1 MPSQNCYTV
10 GFNLVIDFPKTR
22 GKFTENQK
30 LSDLTWLKV
39 GGPAEFFF
47 QPADLKDLM
56 NFLSKLPDSTSLFPI
71 GVGSNLIVRD
81 GGLKGVVI
89 RLGRGFNSVEF
100 LNGLVVAGAAA
111 LDSFVAR
118 KAADHG
124 YDLTFLRTIP
134 GSIGGALKM
143 NAGCYGKYISDVFE
157 SANVITREGKQIILT
172 KKDMHFDY
180 RSSVIPEGSIIT
192 NVILKSNQA
201 PSEDLM
207 NKMQSALSK
216 RSESQPVNELSC
228 GSTFMNPSGFSSTGQ
243 IDDVHDLKAWK
254 VIDNAGMRG
263 ATIGG
268 AKMSDKH
275 SNFMINIGDA
285 TAADLENLGEEVI
298 KKVYADSGIK
308 LEWEIMR
315 VGEP

>member
-1 MPSQNCYTV
+1 MTEV
-10 GFNLVIDFPKTR
+10 FIPKVR
-22 GKFTENQK
+22 GTIVTNR
-30 LSDLTWLKV
+30 LMSDLSWLKV
-39 GGPAEFFF
+39 GGKVDYLF
-47 QPADLKDLM
+47 QPADLVDLSD
-56 NFLSKLPDSTSLFPI
+56 FLKNISKKIPIFMI
-71 GVGSNLIVRD
+71 GVCSNLIVRD
-81 GGLKGVVI
+81 GGIRGVVI
-89 RLGRGFNSVEF
+89 KLGRGFNGIELLENNRISV
-100 LNGLVVAGAAA
+100 GAAA
-111 LDSFVAR
+111 LDAHVAK
-118 KAADHG
+118 KAAIEG
-124 YDLTFLRTIP
+124 IDLTFLRTIP
-134 GSIGGALKM
+134 GTIGGAVKM

-180 RSSVIPEGSIIT
+180 RSSVIPKGSIIT

-228 GSTFMNPSGFSSTGQ
+228 GSTFRNPSGFSSTGQ

-308 LEWEIMR
+308 LEWEIIR
-315 VGEP
+315 VGDP

>member
-1 MPSQNCYTV
+1 MTEV
-10 GFNLVIDFPKTR
+10 FIPKVR
-22 GKFTENQK
+22 GTIVTNR
-30 LSDLTWLKV
+30 LMSDLSWLKV
-39 GGPAEFFF
+39 GGKVDYLF
-47 QPADLKDLM
+47 QPADLVDLSD
-56 NFLSKLPDSTSLFPI
+56 FLKNISKKIPIFMI
-71 GVGSNLIVRD
+71 GVCSNLIVRD
-81 GGLKGVVI
+81 GGIRGVVI
-89 RLGRGFNSVEF
+89 KLGRGFNGIELLENNRISV
-100 LNGLVVAGAAA
+100 GAAA
-111 LDSFVAR
+111 LDAHVAK
-118 KAADHG
+118 KAAIEG
-124 YDLTFLRTIP
+124 IDLTFLRTIP
-134 GSIGGALKM
+134 GTIGGAVKM

-180 RSSVIPEGSIIT
+180 RSSVIPKGSIIT

-207 NKMQSALSK
+207 NKMQSTLNK

-228 GSTFMNPSGFSSTGQ
+228 GSTFRNPSGFSSTGQ

>member
-1 MPSQNCYTV
+1 MTEV
-10 GFNLVIDFPKTR
+10 FIPKVR
-22 GKFTENQK
+22 GTIVTNR
-30 LSDLTWLKV
+30 LMSDLSWLKV
-39 GGPAEFFF
+39 GGKVDYLF
-47 QPADLKDLM
+47 QPADLVDLSD
-56 NFLSKLPDSTSLFPI
+56 FLKNISKKIPIFMI
-71 GVGSNLIVRD
+71 GVCSNLIVRD
-81 GGLKGVVI
+81 GGIRGVVI
-89 RLGRGFNSVEF
+89 KLGRGFNGIKLLENNRISV
-100 LNGLVVAGAAA
+100 GAAA
-111 LDSFVAR
+111 LDAHVAK
-118 KAADHG
+118 KAAIEG
-124 YDLTFLRTIP
+124 IDLTFLRTIP
-134 GSIGGALKM
+134 GTIGGAVKM

-180 RSSVIPEGSIIT
+180 RSSVIPKGSIIT

-207 NKMQSALSK
+207 NKMQSALNK
-216 RSESQPVNELSC
+216 RLESQPVNELSC
-228 GSTFMNPSGFSSTGQ
+228 GSTFRNPSGFSSTGK

>member
-1 MPSQNCYTV
+1 MTEV
-10 GFNLVIDFPKTR
+10 FIPKVR
-22 GKFTENQK
+22 GTIVTNR
-30 LSDLTWLKV
+30 LMSDLSWLKV
-39 GGPAEFFF
+39 GGKVDYLF
-47 QPADLKDLM
+47 QPAELVDLSD
-56 NFLSKLPDSTSLFPI
+56 FLKNISKKVPIFMI
-71 GVGSNLIVRD
+71 GVCSNLIVRD
-81 GGLKGVVI
+81 GGIRGVVI
-89 RLGRGFNSVEF
+89 KLGRGFNGIELLENNRISV
-100 LNGLVVAGAAA
+100 GAAA
-111 LDSFVAR
+111 LDAHVAK
-118 KAADHG
+118 KAAIEG
-124 YDLTFLRTIP
+124 IDLTFLRTIP
-134 GSIGGALKM
+134 GTIGGAVKM

-180 RSSVIPEGSIIT
+180 RSSVIPKGSIIT

-228 GSTFMNPSGFSSTGQ
+228 GSTFRNPSGFSSTGQ

>member
-1 MPSQNCYTV
+1 MTEV
-10 GFNLVIDFPKTR
+10 FIPKVR
-22 GKFTENQK
+22 GTIVTNR
-30 LSDLTWLKV
+30 LMSDLSWLKV
-39 GGPAEFFF
+39 GGKVDYLF
-47 QPADLKDLM
+47 QPADLVDLSD
-56 NFLSKLPDSTSLFPI
+56 FLKNISKKIPIFMI
-71 GVGSNLIVRD
+71 GVCSNLIVRD
-81 GGLKGVVI
+81 GGIRGVVI
-89 RLGRGFNSVEF
+89 KLGRGFNGIELLENNRISV
-100 LNGLVVAGAAA
+100 GAAA
-111 LDSFVAR
+111 LDAHVAK
-118 KAADHG
+118 KAAIG
-124 YDLTFLRTIP
+124 GIDLTFLRTIP
-134 GSIGGALKM
+134 GTIGGAVKM

-180 RSSVIPEGSIIT
+180 RSSVIPKGSIIT

-207 NKMQSALSK
+207 NKMQSALNK

-228 GSTFMNPSGFSSTGQ
+228 GSTFRNPSGFSSTGQ

>member
-1 MPSQNCYTV
+1 MTEV
-10 GFNLVIDFPKTR
+10 FIPKVR
-22 GKFTENQK
+22 GTIITNR
-30 LSDLTWLKV
+30 LMSDLSWLKV
-39 GGPAEFFF
+39 GGKVDYLF
-47 QPADLKDLM
+47 QPADLVDLSD
-56 NFLSKLPDSTSLFPI
+56 FLKNISKKIPIFMI
-71 GVGSNLIVRD
+71 GVCSNLIVRD
-81 GGLKGVVI
+81 GGIRGVVI
-89 RLGRGFNSVEF
+89 KLGRGFNGIELLENNRISV
-100 LNGLVVAGAAA
+100 GAAA
-111 LDSFVAR
+111 LDAHVAK
-118 KAADHG
+118 KAAIEG
-124 YDLTFLRTIP
+124 IDLTFLRTIP
-134 GSIGGALKM
+134 GTIGGAVKM

-180 RSSVIPEGSIIT
+180 RSSVIPKGSIIT

-228 GSTFMNPSGFSSTGQ
+228 GSTFRNPSGFSSTGQ

>member
-1 MPSQNCYTV
+1 MM
-10 GFNLVIDFPKTR
+10 GFNMVIDFPKTR

-143 NAGCYGKYISDVFE
+143 NAGCYGKYISDYFV
-157 SANVITREGKQIILT
+157 SAKAVNRIGDLVKLEKSDVSFSYRNTDLPTDLVVVEVTFAPPLGEVDRLHEKMRLQKEKRDSEQPTNDIT
-172 KKDMHFDY
+172 
-180 RSSVIPEGSIIT
+180 
-192 NVILKSNQA
+192 A
-201 PSEDLM
+201 
-207 NKMQSALSK
+207 
-216 RSESQPVNELSC
+216 
-228 GSTFMNPSGFSSTGQ
+228 GSTFRNPCGYSSSGA
-243 IDDVHDLKAWK
+243 VNENHNLKAWK
-254 VIDNAGMRG
+254 VIEDAGLRG
-263 ATIGG
+263 FKMGAAKMYEKHPNFLTNIGG
-268 AKMSDKH
+268 SKASE
-275 SNFMINIGDA
+275 
-285 TAADLENLGEEVI
+285 LEELGELVR
-298 KKVYADSGIK
+298 KKVFQNSGID
-308 LEWEIMR
+308 LQWEIIR
-315 VGEP
+315 VGDP